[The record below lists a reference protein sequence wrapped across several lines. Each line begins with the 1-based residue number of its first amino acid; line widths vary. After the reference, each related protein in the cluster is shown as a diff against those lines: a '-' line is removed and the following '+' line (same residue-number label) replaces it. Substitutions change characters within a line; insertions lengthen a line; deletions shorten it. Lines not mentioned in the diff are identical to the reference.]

1 MLVKRIFLFKINCLI
16 LLKVNLKNAHKILTL
31 SKLKKMNKVKK
42 VPLIRLD
49 PESDLAIGLIKMLE
63 HKKLR
68 EKFWSGEIN
77 LEELNK
83 QLKEKNINKQ
93 YEHSSAV

>member
-1 MLVKRIFLFKINCLI
+1 
-16 LLKVNLKNAHKILTL
+16 
-31 SKLKKMNKVKK
+31 MNKVKK

-68 EKFWSGEIN
+68 EKFWSGEIS
-77 LEELNK
+77 LEEFNK
-83 QLKEKNINKQ
+83 QLKEKNIDKK
-93 YEHSSAV
+93 YDESSPVVKLKTRL